1 MNSNDKAIFHS
12 EVIEKSEFLIGG
24 FLTFMF
30 GIGTIASLTDKKT
43 AMSSTT
49 IIMGIILLLSIKLLL
64 LGRKRKKLRENFYIY
79 ERILAKDQAGSID
92 KLASCLGIS
101 ANKTKSNLELM
112 IKYKFFAEA
121 ILDHESNRVILPVQS
136 NQDTGEEYTEIEKEE
151 TKYQVPRNEKVKYI
165 SITCKNCGGVNQV
178 LKGQVQEC
186 EFCGSPISS

>member
-12 EVIEKSEFLIGG
+12 EVIEKSQFIIGG
-24 FLTFMF
+24 LLTFMF
-30 GIGTIASLTDKKT
+30 GSATIACLTNKKT
-43 AMSSTT
+43 SMSSTT

-101 ANKTKSNLELM
+101 ANKTKGNLELM
-112 IKYKFFAEA
+112 IKYKYFAEA

-136 NQDTGEEYTEIEKEE
+136 NQDSGEEYVKIEIEEADYQQPINE
-151 TKYQVPRNEKVKYI
+151 NRKYV

-178 LKGQVQEC
+178 VKGQVQEC
-186 EFCGSPISS
+186 EFCGSPINS